1 VEDAVRAVLDWLG
14 FALAG
19 SLEPPARMAQQFVAS
34 LGVPDQAAPFFGGG
48 LSASG
53 AAPANGIA
61 PHILEFDH
69 RSLNP

>member
-1 VEDAVRAVLDWLG
+1 
-14 FALAG
+14 
-19 SLEPPARMAQQFVAS
+19 MAQQFVAS